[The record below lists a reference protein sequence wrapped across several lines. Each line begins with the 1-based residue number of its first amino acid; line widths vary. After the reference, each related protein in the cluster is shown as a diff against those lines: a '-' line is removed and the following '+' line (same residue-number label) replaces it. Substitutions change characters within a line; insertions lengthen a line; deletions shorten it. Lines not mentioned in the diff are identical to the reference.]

1 MAVTIK
7 DVARAAGVSRGTVD
21 RVLNGRGG
29 VRPDVE
35 RRIKKLLAELH
46 YTPNRAGR
54 VLAALK
60 KPVKIGCLLP
70 GVGNRFFED
79 IVLGFRQAEREL
91 SDFGISLAVS
101 EVRGFDPDVHVRAV
115 DALLEKGISGLCV
128 STVDVPMVRGK
139 INAVA
144 AAGIPVVTVNSDLTR
159 TRRLCYVG
167 CDYLESGRTAAGVV
181 SLLRGGPLEIL
192 ILTGSFRMQGHNRRI
207 AGFLRAL
214 EERKRTFHVAEIAE
228 SRDDDATSYARTLA
242 ALKKHP
248 EVNCLYITS
257 AGAYGVCRA
266 VEELG
271 RGDRITVLCFDD
283 IPSTKRL
290 VLQGKVPATICQDP
304 FRQGYDSVKILYE
317 YLVNGRP
324 PARRRYFT
332 DSVIKIRENILSAP
346 AGAVEG
352 ADSAEKIK
360 EEYDYG
366 KTENKSGG
374 E

>member
-35 RRIKKLLAELH
+35 RRVKELLAELH

-79 IVLGFRQAEREL
+79 IVRGFRQAEREL
-91 SDFGISLAVS
+91 SDFGISLVLN
-101 EVRGFDPDVHVRAV
+101 EVRGFDPEVHVRAM
-115 DALLEKGISGLCV
+115 DALLEQGVSGLCV
-128 STVDVPMVRGK
+128 STVDVPEVREK
-139 INAVA
+139 VDSA
-144 AAGIPVVTVNSDLTR
+144 ATGGVPVIAVNSDLSR

-181 SLLRGGPLEIL
+181 SLLRGGPLNIL
-192 ILTGSFRMQGHNRRI
+192 VITGSFNMQGHNRRI
-207 AGFLRAL
+207 AGFLKAL
-214 EERKRTFHVAEIAE
+214 EERERSFRVAEIAE
-228 SRDDDATSYARTLA
+228 SKDDDETSYARTLA
-242 ALKKHP
+242 ALKRHP

-266 VEELG
+266 VRELG
-271 RGDRITVLCFDD
+271 LEDGITVLCFDD
-283 IPSTKRL
+283 IPSTKELILEGR
-290 VLQGKVPATICQDP
+290 VPATICQDP
-304 FRQGYDSVKILYE
+304 FRQGYDSIKILYE
-317 YLVNGRP
+317 FLVNGRA
-324 PARRRYFT
+324 PAKRRIFT
-332 DSVIKIRENILSAP
+332 DSVIKIRENVTSAP
-346 AGAVEG
+346 PGA
-352 ADSAEKIK
+352 
-360 EEYDYG
+360 
-366 KTENKSGG
+366 
-374 E
+374 